1 MSCSRAP
8 PCLTLFVTVS
18 WGGGDPRLALPGR
31 GGEVLRRRLELSAGE
46 GERLFMCLGVPRGG
60 ERLRLRR
67 GALSLE
73 VDPVP
78 VVEVVGCC

>member
-1 MSCSRAP
+1 MARDC
-8 PCLTLFVTVS
+8 VV
-18 WGGGDPRLALPGR
+18 GGGDPRLALPGR

-46 GERLFMCLGVPRGG
+46 GERLFTCLGVPRGG

-73 VDPVP
+73 VDPVY